1 MGFTM
6 HDVERGQFLNAMRG
20 VANSVCVVTTDG
32 IAGRHGA
39 TVSAFC
45 SVSADP
51 PTVLVCLHGQSRIA
65 RMVAENGIFAVN
77 ILPEGA
83 EDIATRF
90 AGADDAQINDRF
102 DGIEIEVASA
112 PGITGATVLQCETTQ
127 EIPSASHQVFI
138 GRVTAIY
145 GGGAA
150 PLIYHSG
157 HFSRLNAIQPE
168 SRP

>member
-6 HDVERGQFLNAMRG
+6 HDVERGQFIDAMRG
-20 VANSVCVVTTDG
+20 VASSVCVVTTDG

-65 RMVAENGIFAVN
+65 QMVSENGIFAVN
-77 ILPEGA
+77 VLPQGA
-83 EDIATRF
+83 EDIANRF
-90 AGADDAQINDRF
+90 AGAHDAQIADRF

-112 PGITGATVLQCETTQ
+112 PGITGATVLQCEVSQ

-138 GRVTAIY
+138 GRVNAIY
-145 GGGAA
+145 GGGAK
-150 PLIYHSG
+150 PLAYYSG
-157 HFSRLNAIQPE
+157 GYAQITPAQPE
-168 SRP
+168 STK

>member
-6 HDVERGQFLNAMRG
+6 HDVERGQFLEAMRG
-20 VANSVCVVTTDG
+20 VANSVSVVATDG
-32 IAGRHGA
+32 VAGRHGA

-65 RMVAENGIFAVN
+65 RMVSDNGIFAVN
-77 ILPEGA
+77 VLPEGA
-83 EDIATRF
+83 EDIASRF
-90 AGADDAQINDRF
+90 AGAHDAQITDRF
-102 DGIEIEVASA
+102 DGIELEIASA
-112 PGITGATVLQCETTQ
+112 PGITGATVFQCEVAQ
-127 EIPSASHQVFI
+127 EVPSASHQVFI

-157 HFSRLNAIQPE
+157 QFSRLNSAQPE
-168 SRP
+168 RMT